1 MSWTDGLT
9 RYIDRIY
16 ALSHV
21 LTLLNPRELEETTLP
36 TYASVIMEQVA
47 DLRKTVETIDNGFV
61 PRPKEEVRVLAKN
74 GAC

>member
-16 ALSHV
+16 VLSHV
-21 LTLLNPRELEETTLP
+21 VTLVNPRELEEKTLP

-47 DLRKTVETIDNGFV
+47 DLGKTVEKIDNDFV
-61 PRPKEEVRVLAKN
+61 SRPKEEVIILAKN
-74 GAC
+74 GAG